1 MTRDSLFY
9 FDENASGSLRSQ
21 LRELIVNAILNGYLP
36 PGSPLPSS
44 RMLAKQ
50 LGISRNT
57 VILTFQSLVDD
68 GYLVSRERSGHYVN
82 DNNAWQTQIGK
93 KPQAVTNQIKWVDHI
108 LPAPTELQHTLK
120 PQNWREYPYPFIHGQ
135 FDPDLFPQAGWNEC
149 VRESMATDSVY
160 QWAGDQFDRDDPEL
174 INQIRT
180 RLLPRRGIWAQEEQI
195 LVTSGTQH
203 AHYLITQL
211 LVNSNTTVGMEE
223 PGYFDARNIL
233 QLGNPKIVA
242 LDVDHKGLK
251 INDTLNQ
258 CNLIYTTPSHHSPT
272 TVNMPI
278 SRRKKLLKKASEYDL
293 VITEDGYEAEN
304 KFTGKPL
311 PALKSLD
318 EDNRVLFIGTFSKTL
333 APGLRLGYLVGP
345 QEFIQQARALRR
357 IMMRYMPANNQHIV
371 AMFIKRGYHDA
382 LIHRMHREYKKRWR
396 LMKKAIDKHLGA
408 LVTYTSVG
416 GSSFWIKGPRWL
428 DADELETQAAKF
440 GILIERGS
448 VFFMK
453 PQKYNNHFRLGF
465 SSIAKNDIEPGIK
478 TLAQVISEM
487 KNHRG

>member
-9 FDENASGSLRSQ
+9 FDENASGSLKSQ

-36 PGSPLPSS
+36 PNSPLPSS

-82 DNNAWQTQIGK
+82 GNNAWHNQLGK
-93 KPQAVTNQIKWVDHI
+93 KPHTSAEQIKWTDRI
-108 LPAPTELQHTLK
+108 QSAPTELPHTIK
-120 PQNWREYPYPFIHGQ
+120 PKNWRDFPYPFIHGQ

-149 VRESMATDSVY
+149 VRESMATDAVF
-160 QWAGDQFDRDDPEL
+160 QWAGDQFDRDDEEL

-180 RLLPRRGIWAQEEQI
+180 RLLPRRGIWAQEEEI
-195 LVTSGTQH
+195 LITSGTQH

-233 QLGNPKIVA
+233 QLQNPKIVP
-242 LDVDHKGLK
+242 LDVDSKGLK
-251 INDTLNQ
+251 ISDELDH
-258 CNLIYTTPSHHSPT
+258 CDLIYTTPSHHSPT
-272 TVNMPI
+272 TVNMPL
-278 SRRKKLLKKASEYDL
+278 SRRKKLLRKSSMFDL
-293 VITEDGYEAEN
+293 VIIEDGYEAEN

-345 QEFIQQARALRR
+345 KAFIRQARALRR

-382 LIHRMHREYKKRWR
+382 LIHRMHREYKKRWQI
-396 LMKKAIDKHLGA
+396 MKNAIDIHLA
-408 LVTYTSVG
+408 DLVTYTSIG
-416 GSSFWIKGPRWL
+416 GSSFWVKGPRWL
-428 DADELETQAAKF
+428 DTDQLERVASNS
-440 GILIERGS
+440 GVLIERGS
-448 VFFMK
+448 VFFMR
-453 PQKYNNHFRLGF
+453 PQKYSNHFRLGF

-478 TLAQVISEM
+478 KLAQVIKKLNKE
-487 KNHRG
+487 